1 MSQARGE
8 AGLPPHSEASEVR
21 AVGLVPH
28 RERARAHALAQS
40 SADWLVA
47 QGVEVRVP
55 TADALAAG
63 LDAYAVEPE
72 KFAAGLDLVISFG
85 GDGTMLYTVQ
95 LVYPAPVPII
105 GVNVGQLAYLSEI
118 EPDELEAAL
127 PRLVARQ
134 FEVSERMVL
143 EVDVESS
150 TGAAGT
156 RYALNE
162 AVLEKQR
169 TGHMIRLDVSINGSQ
184 FTSYA
189 ADGLIIAT
197 PTGTTAY
204 SFSARGPIASPALRC
219 TVLTP
224 ISPHMLFDRS
234 LVLEEHEELEFLVC
248 DGRSAELTIDG
259 RELGSL
265 ADGDRV
271 RCRAAAEPLRLATI
285 HPRDFHQILKMK
297 FALPDR

>member
-1 MSQARGE
+1 MSERGD
-8 AGLPPHSEASEVR
+8 AVGVR

-28 RERARAHALAQS
+28 RERARAHELARS
-40 SADWLVA
+40 TVDWLA
-47 QGVEVRVP
+47 AHGVEVRVP
-55 TADALAAG
+55 NADALAAG
-63 LDAYAVEPE
+63 LDAYAVDPE
-72 KFAAGLDLVISFG
+72 KFADGLDLVISFG

-118 EPDELEAAL
+118 EPEELATVL
-127 PRLVARQ
+127 PRLVSRQ
-134 FEVSERMVL
+134 FQVSERMVL
-143 EVDVESS
+143 EVDVES
-150 TGAAGT
+150 TAPAVKGT

-169 TGHMIRLDVSINGSQ
+169 TGHMIRLEVSINGSP

-189 ADGLIIAT
+189 ADGLIVAT

-234 LVLEEHEELEFLVC
+234 LVLGEHEELEFLVC
-248 DGRSAELTIDG
+248 DGRCELTIDG
-259 RELGSL
+259 RELGPL
-265 ADGDRV
+265 AAGDRV
-271 RCRAAAEPLRLATI
+271 RCRAAADPLRLATV

>member
-1 MSQARGE
+1 M
-8 AGLPPHSEASEVR
+8 R

-28 RERARAHALAQS
+28 RERPKAHALAKW
-40 SADWLVA
+40 AAEWLVA
-47 QGVEVRVP
+47 HGVEVRVP
-55 TADALAAG
+55 AEDATAAG
-63 LDAYAVEPE
+63 LDTYAVAADD
-72 KFAAGLDLVISFG
+72 FARGLDLVMSFG

-118 EPDELEAAL
+118 EPDEFEAVL
-127 PRLVARQ
+127 PRLVAKQ
-134 FEVSERMVL
+134 FQVSERMVL
-143 EVDVESS
+143 EVDVDS
-150 TGAAGT
+150 TTDAAGT

-169 TGHMIRLDVSINGSQ
+169 TGHMIRLDVSINGSA

-189 ADGLIIAT
+189 ADGIIVAT

-259 RELGSL
+259 RELGAL
-265 ADGDRV
+265 AGGDRV
-271 RCRAAAEPLRLATI
+271 RCRAAPEPLRLATI